1 MSILKIV
8 VYKKWHE
15 KNLGQSGNTL
25 AIYIVYA
32 TQKVKVLKY
41 YFYLCILMM
50 NFNFVASFSVSWFI
64 KTRPDFYS
72 YCCR

>member
-25 AIYIVYA
+25 AIYSVCN
-32 TQKVKVLKY
+32 TKSQSSK
-41 YFYLCILMM
+41 ILFLSLYT
-50 NFNFVASFSVSWFI
+50 NDEF
-64 KTRPDFYS
+64 
-72 YCCR
+72 